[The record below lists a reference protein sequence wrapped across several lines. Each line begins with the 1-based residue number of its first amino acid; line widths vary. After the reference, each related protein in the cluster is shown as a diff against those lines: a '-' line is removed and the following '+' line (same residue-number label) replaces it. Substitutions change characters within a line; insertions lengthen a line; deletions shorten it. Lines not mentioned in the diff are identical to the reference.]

1 MLKLSDMSKTYIA
14 QIAQFIS
21 LGLVILNIQ
30 VDAQSVETTL
40 SVITAVASGVIVLY
54 GRYTATKSV
63 TVAGFYR

>member
-1 MLKLSDMSKTYIA
+1 MYYSTTYLA

-30 VDAQSVETTL
+30 IDAQSIETTL
-40 SVITAVASGVIVLY
+40 SVLSSIATGILVLY
-54 GRYTATKSV
+54 GRYTAKNGV